1 MGTIWKK
8 YLWFRINC
16 IWSFSFYQ
24 FYTILFHNFV
34 PQFPIQQNSLTKK
47 GNFKK
52 TSILLKSGK
61 INDFYWMNIS
71 LFTRILSCT
80 VNKIEEKIK
89 NCAGKI
95 LLDVVEK

>member
-1 MGTIWKK
+1 
-8 YLWFRINC
+8 
-16 IWSFSFYQ
+16 
-24 FYTILFHNFV
+24 
-34 PQFPIQQNSLTKK
+34 
-47 GNFKK
+47 
-52 TSILLKSGK
+52 
-61 INDFYWMNIS
+61 MNIS